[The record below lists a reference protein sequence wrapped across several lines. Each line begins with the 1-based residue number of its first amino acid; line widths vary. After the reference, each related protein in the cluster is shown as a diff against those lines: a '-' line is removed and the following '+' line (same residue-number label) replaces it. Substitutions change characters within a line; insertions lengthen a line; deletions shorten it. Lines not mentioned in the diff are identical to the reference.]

1 MKRARDWSPAQ
12 ASLMPPSPR
21 DWLKEDHLVYF
32 LLDLVPSL
40 DLGEIDQVI
49 QAKDGRGTRPYSARM
64 MVLLMLYGY
73 CIGKVSSRK
82 LEKATYEEVPF
93 RVLCAGH
100 HPDHCAISNFRKT
113 HLKALGGLFH
123 QILRLCQEAG
133 LVKLGHVA
141 LDGTKLK
148 ASASKHKANSYAG
161 LERNEERL
169 VAEIEEL
176 LKQAAS
182 VDAEEDARFGED
194 RTGEELP
201 DGLRSKSERLQRIQ
215 KAKAALEADAALTK
229 ALERK
234 SQAERSAAK
243 AKEQGDQDAAAAA
256 RAEKAAAIAGEAAN
270 EAIEQAQR
278 IAEDAAALAEKLNSE
293 ADDAKSRRSA
303 TLAGNVA
310 LKAEKTLEATIAA
323 LCDDESDDDDQGGA
337 ATTAAGQVDRRSAND
352 ADALPERRVKADADG
367 YPVADAQRNFTDPD
381 SHLMKDGNGYSQAFN
396 CQAAVD
402 EAHQVIVA
410 ACLTNQASD
419 SQHLVPMLNAVI
431 ENCGAPPITFTADAG
446 YSSEVNLKHCED
458 VGTDA
463 YIPCSRKTPDPK
475 AEGDAKPS
483 QAKPKS
489 PIMQAMAEKIATEEG
504 RAKYARRKF
513 VGEAPF
519 GNIKAARGFRQMLLR
534 GIEQTRHEW
543 NLICAGHNLLKLY
556 KARTA

>member
-1 MKRARDWSPAQ
+1 
-12 ASLMPPSPR
+12 MPPSPR

-40 DLGEIDQVI
+40 DLSEIDLVI
-49 QAKDGRGTRPYSARM
+49 QSKDGRGTRPYSARM
-64 MVLLMLYGY
+64 MVLLLLYGY
-73 CIGKVSSRK
+73 CVGTVSSRK

-100 HPDHCAISNFRKT
+100 NPDHSAISNFRKT

-133 LVKLGHVA
+133 LVQLGHVA

-176 LKQAAS
+176 LKQAESA
-182 VDAEEDARFGED
+182 DAEDDARFGKD

-201 DGLRSKSERLQRIQ
+201 DGLRTKSERLQRIQ

-243 AKEQGDQDAAAAA
+243 ANEQGDQNAGASA
-256 RAEKAAAIAGEAAN
+256 RAEKAAGVATEAAN

-278 IAEDAAALAEKLNSE
+278 IADEAAARAARLKTE
-293 ADDAKSRRSA
+293 ADDASSKRSA
-303 TLAGNVA
+303 TLASNVA
-310 LKAEKTLEATIAA
+310 LKAEKALEATMAA
-323 LCDDESDDDDQGGA
+323 LCDDESDDDDDQGGA
-337 ATTAAGQVDRRSAND
+337 AVTAQVEVDGRTAND
-352 ADALPERRVKADADG
+352 TDALPERSVKADADG

-410 ACLTNQASD
+410 ACLTNQAND
-419 SQHLVPMLNAVI
+419 SRHLVPMLNAVI
-431 ENCGAPPITFTADAG
+431 ENCGAPPTTFTADAG
-446 YSSEVNLKHCED
+446 YSSEENLKHCED

-463 YIPCSRKTPDPK
+463 YIPCRRKKPDPK
-475 AEGDAKPS
+475 AEGDGKPRPIS
-483 QAKPKS
+483 SKS
-489 PIMQAMAEKIATEEG
+489 PILHAMDEKIATEDG

-543 NLICAGHNLLKLY
+543 NLICAGHNLLKLF
-556 KARTA
+556 KAATA